1 MEKYS
6 PPLFEAPFLTDRIAA
21 SFFGYNIFKVSRRIL
36 KKVVL
41 GLNFSFKRGKEV
53 SSPFSLRGKFMATI
67 EEINAHLEKVENNLR
82 QNRFKLEQ
90 LLITM
95 QLQQQTLLDALQK
108 IMEEQLT
115 LQGLISGSL
124 SQFEEKAGASQ
135 GLQGLFYGNPLLKN
149 EIMQK
154 RVALEQNLQK
164 LREMSYQLQQKIQL
178 LGKSIQDV
186 GRYISPEI
194 EQNERKVGELK
205 ESLREI
211 TGPNMLLKS

>member
-1 MEKYS
+1 
-6 PPLFEAPFLTDRIAA
+6 
-21 SFFGYNIFKVSRRIL
+21 
-36 KKVVL
+36 
-41 GLNFSFKRGKEV
+41 
-53 SSPFSLRGKFMATI
+53 MATI

-108 IMEEQLT
+108 IMEEQLI

-211 TGPNMLLKS
+211 AGPNMLLKS

>member
-1 MEKYS
+1 MSTVEE
-6 PPLFEAPFLTDRIAA
+6 L
-21 SFFGYNIFKVSRRIL
+21 NVS
-36 KKVVL
+36 
-41 GLNFSFKRGKEV
+41 
-53 SSPFSLRGKFMATI
+53 
-67 EEINAHLEKVENNLR
+67 LEKVESSLR

-95 QLQQQTLLDALQK
+95 QLQQQTVMDSLQK
-108 IMEEQLT
+108 IMEEQLM

-135 GLQGLFYGNPLLKN
+135 GLQGLFHGNPLLKN

-154 RVALEQNLQK
+154 RVALEQNLHK

-178 LGKSIQDV
+178 LGKSIQDM

-194 EQNERKVGELK
+194 EQNEKKVAEVK
-205 ESLREI
+205 ESLAQI
-211 TGPNMLLKS
+211 IKPNLLLQS